1 MSGSTAASS
10 RVSAPDDVAARE
22 SVAYR
27 VRRCGVLDVA
37 GADRVVFLQGQ
48 LTQDVNAMS
57 PGEVRP
63 AAGLT
68 PKGRIVFLARVL
80 VLPDSLRLLVPDD
93 AREGILAHLKKY
105 VIF

>member
-1 MSGSTAASS
+1 M
-10 RVSAPDDVAARE
+10 
-22 SVAYR
+22 
-27 VRRCGVLDVA
+27 RRCGVLDVA